1 MFDDLYSRKKKISV
15 GWGSA
20 PWEEFLNLWVADPLT
35 NLSPK
40 PITNLTI
47 YNIGKITVIKSQQ
60 K

>member
-1 MFDDLYSRKKKISV
+1 MIYIAGKKKISM
-15 GWGSA
+15 GWRSA
-20 PWEEFLNLWVADPLT
+20 PWEEFLNLWVAALLT

-40 PITNLTI
+40 PITDLTI